1 MEGQAKNKRYFRND
15 VILISALLIAAL
27 LLAGYLFL
35 FRKAGSTVTV
45 TIDGEVYAEYSLSE
59 DRVEDIYSGEGREQH
74 NRLVIRDGVAF
85 VESATCPD
93 GICADHYAIYRDG
106 ESIVCLPHRLV
117 ITVVTDD
124 TASDADSPDIKV

>member
-1 MEGQAKNKRYFRND
+1 MEGKPKNKKHLRND
-15 VILISALLIAAL
+15 VILISALLIVAL

-45 TIDGEVYAEYSLSE
+45 TLNGEPYAEYSLSE
-59 DRVEDIYSGEGREQH
+59 DRVEDIYSGEGRVQH

-85 VESATCPD
+85 VESASCPD

-106 ESIVCLPHRLV
+106 ESIVCLPHKLV
-117 ITVVTDD
+117 ITVVADD
-124 TASDADSPDIKV
+124 TAKGADSPDIKV